1 LWSVNALLQNRITPW
16 WCAYVQFAAMSTAAS
31 ACGWSDVYFFAKPI
45 AMLILM
51 FVAWLADGVHKTSQT
66 WLVRAL
72 GLSWVGDVLLLYPGL
87 FLPGLVAF
95 LVAHVCYAWLLTRD
109 APARPPAKPF
119 VCCMVAGVLVY
130 ASLWFNGLP
139 PAMPM
144 PVAAYVAVL
153 ATMAA
158 LAWGRFWHR
167 QDRGSGWVAVGAT
180 VFMVSDTLL
189 AIDRFV
195 SPLPFAGLWVLATYY
210 VAQGL
215 IVSGVLQ
222 SIAVPPSSLMPAR
235 RQLNQFRN
243 T

>member
-1 LWSVNALLQNRITPW
+1 
-16 WCAYVQFAAMSTAAS
+16 M
-31 ACGWSDVYFFAKPI
+31 
-45 AMLILM
+45 LM
-51 FVAWLADGVHKTSQT
+51 FVAWLAEHLPEKSQT

-87 FLPGLVAF
+87 FMPGLVAF

-119 VCCMVAGVLVY
+119 VCCMAAGVLVY
-130 ASLWFNGLP
+130 AGLWFNGLP
-139 PAMPM
+139 PAMRM

-153 ATMAA
+153 ASMAA
-158 LAWGRFWHR
+158 LAWGRYLHR
-167 QDRGSGWVAVGAT
+167 QDRGSAWVAVGAM

-195 SPLPFAGLWVLATYY
+195 SPLPYAGLWVLATYY
-210 VAQGL
+210 LAQGL

-222 SIAVPPSSLMPAR
+222 SMAVPPSSVTKPR
-235 RQLNQFRN
+235 HQFSQFRN